1 MSGRIGNHVYIAIG
15 VMSAFFP
22 GTEAADFL
30 RAGQVNTSQLEAN
43 LLSELAKAL
52 RPGKG
57 EGHRIPKLEGDLYS
71 LFKSVP
77 TESDGTLNHHV
88 VRYVLHRFFAS
99 KHGWFIRGLEPD
111 GDHRDD
117 ASDESHALTNVQE
130 WVPSYLQK
138 FLEQLNQGKGLSM
151 REVAV
156 FAATL
161 EDLIHNEA
169 RERLRLAWEALG
181 YPLDRHLHT
190 SEIQKVAQTYMLIY
204 NSNGDFTAE
213 SPAHVEQQLEAFAKS
228 VKDWDKTVA
237 WLKQVREKLYPV
249 RGGKNSITFKQTEHL
264 IDEIG
269 EQYGAFNDA
278 DCANLKGTLLGMESK
293 TRVGRIRL
301 SEFYS
306 KGLYTNWEFTEKKD
320 YLRSL
325 GALDE
330 SDPKQPYVIVANYVA
345 SRPNCL
351 DSSKF
356 YAVCCRNECEDIL
369 SMVENNVKGN
379 QVAPAVLL
387 KLVPRIRSSTVHA
400 PRKLSDTLKD
410 RLTQV
415 ADANGGKV
423 PIHGRLF
430 AQWMHHAYPR
440 ECPFPHEAGTANP
453 ETPDEWMRS
462 AGQDTHRASEDEM
475 RTHVSSA
482 TSHEE
487 HAHGNDL
494 PWSHAEELL
503 HTRAKVLKRRPSTL
517 RAILQKL
524 AMFGVLGAMLVWLT
538 LTFRSLSKGEKNS
551 FGLKSHYA

>member
-1 MSGRIGNHVYIAIG
+1 
-15 VMSAFFP
+15 
-22 GTEAADFL
+22 
-30 RAGQVNTSQLEAN
+30 
-43 LLSELAKAL
+43 
-52 RPGKG
+52 
-57 EGHRIPKLEGDLYS
+57 
-71 LFKSVP
+71 
-77 TESDGTLNHHV
+77 
-88 VRYVLHRFFAS
+88 
-99 KHGWFIRGLEPD
+99 
-111 GDHRDD
+111 
-117 ASDESHALTNVQE
+117 
-130 WVPSYLQK
+130 
-138 FLEQLNQGKGLSM
+138 
-151 REVAV
+151 
-156 FAATL
+156 
-161 EDLIHNEA
+161 
-169 RERLRLAWEALG
+169 
-181 YPLDRHLHT
+181 
-190 SEIQKVAQTYMLIY
+190 
-204 NSNGDFTAE
+204 
-213 SPAHVEQQLEAFAKS
+213 
-228 VKDWDKTVA
+228 
-237 WLKQVREKLYPV
+237 
-249 RGGKNSITFKQTEHL
+249 
-264 IDEIG
+264 
-269 EQYGAFNDA
+269 
-278 DCANLKGTLLGMESK
+278 
-293 TRVGRIRL
+293 
-301 SEFYS
+301 
-306 KGLYTNWEFTEKKD
+306 
-320 YLRSL
+320 
-325 GALDE
+325 
-330 SDPKQPYVIVANYVA
+330 
-345 SRPNCL
+345 
-351 DSSKF
+351 
-356 YAVCCRNECEDIL
+356 
-369 SMVENNVKGN
+369 MVENNVKGN

-482 TSHEE
+482 TSDEE